1 MIEDRLKALRDR
13 VERRVRHEIEK
24 AMQRTLDATASK
36 TSATEPVA
44 LEPLRTKDQRHEL
57 EELAD
62 EPPVVARLMVEIR
75 SDGSRTVARGALQDE
90 LTGEQVSLVAR
101 GTTPLELAAQLT
113 KSLLT
118 LPLTAGQLARARLGW
133 RAAGKRANKRGAD
146 GETSDD

>member
-13 VERRVRHEIEK
+13 VESRVRREIDK
-24 AMQRTLDATASK
+24 AMQRTLGDAA
-36 TSATEPVA
+36 P
-44 LEPLRTKDQRHEL
+44 KDAPTNPAAIAPTRAKGQRQEL
-57 EELAD
+57 ERLAD
-62 EPPVVARLMVEIR
+62 DPPVVARLMVEIR

-118 LPLTAGQLARARLGW
+118 LPLTAGQLARARLA
-133 RAAGKRANKRGAD
+133 RRTSGKRSNERD
-146 GETSDD
+146 PDDEPSDD